1 MKKLLA
7 VSTAAVA
14 VTTGVTA
21 TADAATHT
29 VKSGDTL
36 FSISQ
41 QYGTSVSAIKSE
53 NGIKS
58 NLILPNQVIKVNE
71 AKAASASTT
80 EYTVV
85 SGDTLGKIASKYD
98 VTVSQL
104 KAWNNLS
111 SDLIIVGQ
119 KLSLQA
125 PAQSAE
131 PAQAPVAQQAPVQQ
145 AQEQVAAPA
154 QQQSYQAPK
163 QSYKAPAQQSY
174 KAPAQQQSYQAPAQQ
189 SYKAPA
195 QQSYKAPAQQQSYQ
209 APAQQSYQPAQK
221 VRTTQTSTAST
232 GGSTK
237 AQFLAAGGTEAMW
250 NTIVLPESSGNPNA
264 VSPNGYRGLGQTKEG
279 WGTGSVEQQTKG
291 MLNYAKDRYG
301 SVDAALAF
309 RSQNNW
315 W

>member
-36 FSISQ
+36 GSISQ
-41 QYGTSVSAIKSE
+41 QYGTSVSAIKAE
-53 NGIKS
+53 NGLKS
-58 NLILPNQVIKVNE
+58 NLIFPNQVIKVNE
-71 AKAASASTT
+71 TSSESTT

-85 SGDTLGKIASKYD
+85 AGDTLGKIAAKYD

-119 KLSLQA
+119 TLSLQA

-131 PAQAPVAQQAPVQQ
+131 PAKAPVAQQAPVQQ
-145 AQEQVAAPA
+145 TQEQVAAPA
-154 QQQSYQAPK
+154 QQQSYQAPV

-174 KAPAQQQSYQAPAQQ
+174 QAPAQQ
-189 SYKAPA
+189 TYKAPA
-195 QQSYKAPAQQQSYQ
+195 QQSYQ
-209 APAQQSYQPAQK
+209 APAQK

-237 AQFLAAGGTEAMW
+237 AQFLAAGGSEAMW
-250 NTIVLPESSGNPNA
+250 NAIVLPESSGNPNA
-264 VSPNGYRGLGQTKEG
+264 VSPNGYQGLGQTKES
-279 WGTGSVEQQTKG
+279 WGTGSVATQTKG
-291 MLNYAKDRYG
+291 MLNYAKSRYG
-301 SVDAALAF
+301 SESAAIAF
-309 RSQNNW
+309 RQANGW

>member
-36 FSISQ
+36 GSISQ
-41 QYGTSVSAIKSE
+41 QYGTSVSAIKAE
-53 NGIKS
+53 NGLKS
-58 NLILPNQVIKVNE
+58 NLIFPNQVIKVNE
-71 AKAASASTT
+71 KSSESTT

-119 KLSLQA
+119 TLSLQA

-131 PAQAPVAQQAPVQQ
+131 PAKAPVAQQAPVQQ
-145 AQEQVAAPA
+145 TQEQVAAPA
-154 QQQSYQAPK
+154 QQQSYQAPV
-163 QSYKAPAQQSY
+163 QSYKAPAQQT
-174 KAPAQQQSYQAPAQQ
+174 
-189 SYKAPA
+189 YKAPA
-195 QQSYKAPAQQQSYQ
+195 QQSYQ
-209 APAQQSYQPAQK
+209 APAQK

-237 AQFLAAGGTEAMW
+237 AQFLAAGGSEAMW
-250 NTIVLPESSGNPNA
+250 NAIVLPESSGNPNA
-264 VSPNGYRGLGQTKEG
+264 VSPNGYQGLGQTKES
-279 WGTGSVEQQTKG
+279 WGTGSVSTQTKG
-291 MLNYAKDRYG
+291 MLNYAKSRYG
-301 SVDAALAF
+301 SESAAIAF
-309 RSQNNW
+309 RQANGW

>member
-189 SYKAPA
+189 SY
-195 QQSYKAPAQQQSYQ
+195 
-209 APAQQSYQPAQK
+209 QPAQK

>member
-36 FSISQ
+36 FEISK
-41 QYGTSVSAIKSE
+41 QYGTTVDALKAD
-53 NGIKS
+53 NGLSS

-71 AKAASASTT
+71 AKAENTEATT

-104 KAWNNLS
+104 KAWNNLN
-111 SDLIIVGQ
+111 SDLIVVGQ
-119 KLSLQA
+119 TLSLQA

-131 PAQAPVAQQAPVQQ
+131 PATAPVAQQAPVQQ
-145 AQEQVAAPA
+145 TETQVEAPA
-154 QQQSYQAPK
+154 YQANYQAPT
-163 QSYKAPAQQSY
+163 QSYKAPAQPTYNKVQTSQTSY
-174 KAPAQQQSYQAPAQQ
+174 KAPAQS
-189 SYKAPA
+189 
-195 QQSYKAPAQQQSYQ
+195 
-209 APAQQSYQPAQK
+209 
-221 VRTTQTSTAST
+221 AST

-237 AQFLAAGGTEAMW
+237 AQFLAAGGTEALW

-264 VSPNGYRGLGQTKEG
+264 VSPNGYQGLGQTKES
-279 WGTGSVEQQTKG
+279 WGTGSVATQTKG
-291 MLNYAKDRYG
+291 MLNYAKQRYG
-301 SVDAALAF
+301 SEAAAIEF
-309 RSQNNW
+309 RKTHGW

>member
-36 FSISQ
+36 FEISK
-41 QYGTSVSAIKSE
+41 QYGTTVDALKAD
-53 NGIKS
+53 NGLSS

-71 AKAASASTT
+71 AKAENTEATT

-104 KAWNNLS
+104 KAWNNLN
-111 SDLIIVGQ
+111 SDLIVVGQ
-119 KLSLQA
+119 TLSLQA

-131 PAQAPVAQQAPVQQ
+131 PATAPVAQQAPVQQ
-145 AQEQVAAPA
+145 TETQVEAPA
-154 QQQSYQAPK
+154 YQANYQAPT
-163 QSYKAPAQQSY
+163 QSYKAPAQPTYNKVQTSQTSY
-174 KAPAQQQSYQAPAQQ
+174 KAPAQS
-189 SYKAPA
+189 
-195 QQSYKAPAQQQSYQ
+195 
-209 APAQQSYQPAQK
+209 
-221 VRTTQTSTAST
+221 AST

-264 VSPNGYRGLGQTKEG
+264 VSPNGYQGLGQTKES
-279 WGTGSVEQQTKG
+279 WGTGSVATQTKG
-291 MLNYAKDRYG
+291 MLNYAKQRYG
-301 SVDAALAF
+301 SVDAAIAF
-309 RSQNNW
+309 RAQNNW

>member
-7 VSTAAVA
+7 VSTAAIA

-36 FSISQ
+36 HSISQ
-41 QYGTSVSAIKSE
+41 QYGTSVSAIKAE
-53 NGIKS
+53 NGLKS

-71 AKAASASTT
+71 AKAATESTT

-119 KLSLQA
+119 TLSLQA
-125 PAQSAE
+125 PAQSAV

-145 AQEQVAAPA
+145 TKEQVAAPA
-154 QQQSYQAPK
+154 QQQSYQAPV
-163 QSYKAPAQQSY
+163 QSYKAPAQQAY
-174 KAPAQQQSYQAPAQQ
+174 KAPAQQSYQAPAQR
-189 SYKAPA
+189 
-195 QQSYKAPAQQQSYQ
+195 
-209 APAQQSYQPAQK
+209 

-264 VSPNGYRGLGQTKEG
+264 VNELGYRGLGQTKES

-291 MLNYAKDRYG
+291 MLNYAKQRYG
-301 SVDAALAF
+301 SVDAALSF

>member
-36 FSISQ
+36 GSISQ
-41 QYGTSVSAIKSE
+41 QYGTSVSAIKAE
-53 NGIKS
+53 NGLKS
-58 NLILPNQVIKVNE
+58 NLIFPNQVIKVNE
-71 AKAASASTT
+71 KSSESTT

-85 SGDTLGKIASKYD
+85 AGDTLGKIAAKYD

-119 KLSLQA
+119 TLSLQA

-131 PAQAPVAQQAPVQQ
+131 PAKAPVAQQAPVQQ
-145 AQEQVAAPA
+145 TQEQVAAPA
-154 QQQSYQAPK
+154 QQQSYQAPV
-163 QSYKAPAQQSY
+163 QSYQAPAQQTYKAPAQQSY
-174 KAPAQQQSYQAPAQQ
+174 QA
-189 SYKAPA
+189 S
-195 QQSYKAPAQQQSYQ
+195 
-209 APAQQSYQPAQK
+209 AQK

-237 AQFLAAGGTEAMW
+237 AQFLAAGGSEAMW
-250 NTIVLPESSGNPNA
+250 NAIVLPESSGNPNA
-264 VSPNGYRGLGQTKEG
+264 VNPAGYRGLGQTKES
-279 WGTGSVEQQTKG
+279 WGTGSVATQTQG
-291 MLNYAKDRYG
+291 MLNYAKNRYG
-301 SVDAALAF
+301 SESAAIAF
-309 RSQNNW
+309 RQANGW

>member
-36 FSISQ
+36 FEISK
-41 QYGTSVSAIKSE
+41 QYGTTVDALKAD
-53 NGIKS
+53 NGLNS

-71 AKAASASTT
+71 AKAENTEATT

-104 KAWNNLS
+104 KAWNNLN
-111 SDLIIVGQ
+111 SDLIVVGQ
-119 KLSLQA
+119 TLSLQA

-131 PAQAPVAQQAPVQQ
+131 PATAPVAQQAPVQQ
-145 AQEQVAAPA
+145 TETQVEAPA
-154 QQQSYQAPK
+154 YQANYQAPT
-163 QSYKAPAQQSY
+163 QSYKAPAQPTYNKVQTSQTSY
-174 KAPAQQQSYQAPAQQ
+174 KAPAQS
-189 SYKAPA
+189 
-195 QQSYKAPAQQQSYQ
+195 
-209 APAQQSYQPAQK
+209 
-221 VRTTQTSTAST
+221 AST

-264 VSPNGYRGLGQTKEG
+264 VSPNGYQGLGQTKES
-279 WGTGSVEQQTKG
+279 WGTGSVATQTKG
-291 MLNYAKDRYG
+291 MLNYAKQRYG
-301 SVDAALAF
+301 SVDAAIAF
-309 RSQNNW
+309 RAQNNW

>member
-36 FSISQ
+36 GSISQ
-41 QYGTSVSAIKSE
+41 QYGTSVSAIKAE
-53 NGIKS
+53 NSLKS
-58 NLILPNQVIKVNE
+58 NLIFPNQVIKVNE
-71 AKAASASTT
+71 KSSESTT

-119 KLSLQA
+119 TLSLQA

-131 PAQAPVAQQAPVQQ
+131 PAKAPVAQQAPVQQ
-145 AQEQVAAPA
+145 TQEQVAASA
-154 QQQSYQAPK
+154 QQQSYQAPV
-163 QSYKAPAQQSY
+163 QSYKAPAQQT
-174 KAPAQQQSYQAPAQQ
+174 
-189 SYKAPA
+189 YKAPA
-195 QQSYKAPAQQQSYQ
+195 QQSYQ
-209 APAQQSYQPAQK
+209 APAQK

-237 AQFLAAGGTEAMW
+237 AQFLAAGGSEAMW
-250 NTIVLPESSGNPNA
+250 NAIVLPESSGNPNA
-264 VSPNGYRGLGQTKEG
+264 VSPNGYQGLGQTKES
-279 WGTGSVEQQTKG
+279 WGTGSVSTQTKG
-291 MLNYAKDRYG
+291 MLNYAKSRYG
-301 SVDAALAF
+301 SESAAIAF
-309 RSQNNW
+309 RQANGW

>member
-36 FSISQ
+36 GSISQ
-41 QYGTSVSAIKSE
+41 QYGTSVSAIKAE
-53 NGIKS
+53 NGLKS
-58 NLILPNQVIKVNE
+58 NLIFPNQVIKVNE
-71 AKAASASTT
+71 KSSESTT

-85 SGDTLGKIASKYD
+85 AGDTLGKIAAKYD

-119 KLSLQA
+119 TLSLQA

-131 PAQAPVAQQAPVQQ
+131 PAKAPVAQQAPVQQ
-145 AQEQVAAPA
+145 TQEQVAAPA
-154 QQQSYQAPK
+154 QQQSYQAPV
-163 QSYKAPAQQSY
+163 QSYKAPAQQTYKAPAQQTYKAPAQQSY
-174 KAPAQQQSYQAPAQQ
+174 KA
-189 SYKAPA
+189 
-195 QQSYKAPAQQQSYQ
+195 
-209 APAQQSYQPAQK
+209 PAQK

-237 AQFLAAGGTEAMW
+237 AQFLAAGGSEAMW
-250 NTIVLPESSGNPNA
+250 NAIVLPESSGNPNA
-264 VSPNGYRGLGQTKEG
+264 VSPNGYQGLGQTKES
-279 WGTGSVEQQTKG
+279 WGTGSVATQTKG
-291 MLNYAKDRYG
+291 MLNYAKSRYG
-301 SVDAALAF
+301 SESAAIAF
-309 RSQNNW
+309 RQANGW

>member
-36 FSISQ
+36 GSISQ
-41 QYGTSVSAIKSE
+41 QYGTSVSAIKAE
-53 NGIKS
+53 NGLKS
-58 NLILPNQVIKVNE
+58 NLIFPNQVIKVNE
-71 AKAASASTT
+71 KSSESTT

-119 KLSLQA
+119 TLSLRA

-131 PAQAPVAQQAPVQQ
+131 PAKAPVAQQAPVQQ
-145 AQEQVAAPA
+145 TQEQVAAPA
-154 QQQSYQAPK
+154 QQQSYQAPV
-163 QSYKAPAQQSY
+163 QSYKAPAQQT
-174 KAPAQQQSYQAPAQQ
+174 
-189 SYKAPA
+189 YKAPA
-195 QQSYKAPAQQQSYQ
+195 QQSYQ
-209 APAQQSYQPAQK
+209 APAQK

-237 AQFLAAGGTEAMW
+237 AQFLAAGGSEAMW
-250 NTIVLPESSGNPNA
+250 NAIVLPESSGNPNA
-264 VSPNGYRGLGQTKEG
+264 VSPNGYQGLGQTKES
-279 WGTGSVEQQTKG
+279 WGTGSVSTQTKG
-291 MLNYAKDRYG
+291 MLNYAKSRYG
-301 SVDAALAF
+301 SESAAIAF
-309 RSQNNW
+309 RQANGW

>member
-36 FSISQ
+36 GSISQ
-41 QYGTSVSAIKSE
+41 QYGTSVSAIKAE
-53 NGIKS
+53 NGLKS
-58 NLILPNQVIKVNE
+58 NLIFPNQVIKVNE
-71 AKAASASTT
+71 KSSESTT

-85 SGDTLGKIASKYD
+85 AGDTLGKIAAKYD

-119 KLSLQA
+119 TLSLQA

-131 PAQAPVAQQAPVQQ
+131 PAKAPVAQQAP
-145 AQEQVAAPA
+145 A
-154 QQQSYQAPK
+154 QQT
-163 QSYKAPAQQSY
+163 Y
-174 KAPAQQQSYQAPAQQ
+174 KAPAQQQSYQAPVQ

-195 QQSYKAPAQQQSYQ
+195 QQSYQAPAQQTYK
-209 APAQQSYQPAQK
+209 APAQQSYQAPAQK

-237 AQFLAAGGTEAMW
+237 AQFLAAGGSEAMW
-250 NTIVLPESSGNPNA
+250 NAIVLPESSGNPNA
-264 VSPNGYRGLGQTKEG
+264 VSPNGYQGLGQTKES
-279 WGTGSVEQQTKG
+279 WGTGSVATQTKG
-291 MLNYAKDRYG
+291 MLNYAKSRYG
-301 SVDAALAF
+301 SESAAIAF
-309 RSQNNW
+309 RQANGW

>member
-36 FSISQ
+36 GSISQ
-41 QYGTSVSAIKSE
+41 QYGTSVSAIKAE
-53 NGIKS
+53 NGLKS
-58 NLILPNQVIKVNE
+58 NLIFPNQVIKVNE
-71 AKAASASTT
+71 KSSESTT
-80 EYTVV
+80 EYTVLA
-85 SGDTLGKIASKYD
+85 GDTLGKIAAKYD

-119 KLSLQA
+119 TLSLQA

-131 PAQAPVAQQAPVQQ
+131 PAKAPVAQQAPVQQ
-145 AQEQVAAPA
+145 TQEQVAAPA
-154 QQQSYQAPK
+154 QQQSYQAPV
-163 QSYKAPAQQSY
+163 QSYKAPAQQT
-174 KAPAQQQSYQAPAQQ
+174 
-189 SYKAPA
+189 YKAPA
-195 QQSYKAPAQQQSYQ
+195 QQSYQ
-209 APAQQSYQPAQK
+209 APAQK

-237 AQFLAAGGTEAMW
+237 AQFLAAGGSEAMW
-250 NTIVLPESSGNPNA
+250 NAIVLPESSGNPNA
-264 VSPNGYRGLGQTKEG
+264 VSPNGYQGLGQTKES
-279 WGTGSVEQQTKG
+279 WGTGSVATQTKG
-291 MLNYAKDRYG
+291 MLNYAKSRYG
-301 SVDAALAF
+301 SESAAIAF
-309 RSQNNW
+309 RQANGW

>member
-29 VKSGDTL
+29 VKTGDTL
-36 FSISQ
+36 FEISK
-41 QYGTSVSAIKSE
+41 QYGTTVDALKAD
-53 NGIKS
+53 NGLNS

-71 AKAASASTT
+71 AKAENTEATT

-104 KAWNNLS
+104 KAWNNLN
-111 SDLIIVGQ
+111 SDLIVVGQ
-119 KLSLQA
+119 TLSLQA

-131 PAQAPVAQQAPVQQ
+131 PATAPVAQQAPVQQ
-145 AQEQVAAPA
+145 TETQVEAPA
-154 QQQSYQAPK
+154 YQANYQAPT
-163 QSYKAPAQQSY
+163 QSYKAPAQPTYNKVQTSQTSY
-174 KAPAQQQSYQAPAQQ
+174 KAPAQSASTGGSTKAQS
-189 SYKAPA
+189 
-195 QQSYKAPAQQQSYQ
+195 
-209 APAQQSYQPAQK
+209 
-221 VRTTQTSTAST
+221 AST

-264 VSPNGYRGLGQTKEG
+264 VSPNGYQGLGQTKES
-279 WGTGSVEQQTKG
+279 WGTGSVATQTKG
-291 MLNYAKDRYG
+291 MLNYAKQRYG
-301 SVDAALAF
+301 SVDAAIAF
-309 RSQNNW
+309 RAQNNW

>member
-36 FSISQ
+36 GSISQ
-41 QYGTSVSAIKSE
+41 QYGTSVSAIKAE
-53 NGIKS
+53 NGLKS
-58 NLILPNQVIKVNE
+58 NLIFPNQVIKVNE
-71 AKAASASTT
+71 KSSESTT

-85 SGDTLGKIASKYD
+85 AGDTLGKIAAKYD

-119 KLSLQA
+119 TLSLQA

-131 PAQAPVAQQAPVQQ
+131 PAKAPVAQQAPVQQ
-145 AQEQVAAPA
+145 IQEQVAAPA
-154 QQQSYQAPK
+154 QQQSYQAPV
-163 QSYKAPAQQSY
+163 QSYQAPAQQTYKAPAQQSY
-174 KAPAQQQSYQAPAQQ
+174 QA
-189 SYKAPA
+189 S
-195 QQSYKAPAQQQSYQ
+195 
-209 APAQQSYQPAQK
+209 AQK

-237 AQFLAAGGTEAMW
+237 AQFLAAGGSEAMW
-250 NTIVLPESSGNPNA
+250 NAIVLPESSGNPNA
-264 VSPNGYRGLGQTKEG
+264 VNPAGYRGLGQTKES
-279 WGTGSVEQQTKG
+279 WGTGSVATQTQG
-291 MLNYAKDRYG
+291 MLNYAKNRYG
-301 SVDAALAF
+301 SESAAIAF
-309 RSQNNW
+309 RQANGW

>member
-36 FSISQ
+36 FEISK
-41 QYGTSVSAIKSE
+41 QYGTTVDALKAD
-53 NGIKS
+53 NGLNS

-71 AKAASASTT
+71 AKAENTETT

-104 KAWNNLS
+104 KAWNNLN
-111 SDLIIVGQ
+111 SDLIVVGQ
-119 KLSLQA
+119 TLSLQA

-131 PAQAPVAQQAPVQQ
+131 PATAPVAQQAPVQQ
-145 AQEQVAAPA
+145 TETQVEAPA
-154 QQQSYQAPK
+154 YQANYQAPT
-163 QSYKAPAQQSY
+163 QSYKAPAQPTYNKVQTSQTSY
-174 KAPAQQQSYQAPAQQ
+174 KAPAQS
-189 SYKAPA
+189 
-195 QQSYKAPAQQQSYQ
+195 
-209 APAQQSYQPAQK
+209 
-221 VRTTQTSTAST
+221 AST

-264 VSPNGYRGLGQTKEG
+264 VSPNGYQGLGQTKES
-279 WGTGSVEQQTKG
+279 WGTGSVATQTKG
-291 MLNYAKDRYG
+291 MLNYAKQRYG
-301 SVDAALAF
+301 SEAAAIEF
-309 RSQNNW
+309 RKTHGW

>member
-36 FSISQ
+36 GSISQ
-41 QYGTSVSAIKSE
+41 QYGTSVSAIKAE
-53 NGIKS
+53 NGLKS
-58 NLILPNQVIKVNE
+58 NLIFPNQVIKVNE
-71 AKAASASTT
+71 KSSESTT

-119 KLSLQA
+119 TLSLRA

-131 PAQAPVAQQAPVQQ
+131 PAKAPVAQQAPVQQ
-145 AQEQVAAPA
+145 TQEQVAASA
-154 QQQSYQAPK
+154 QQQSYQAPV
-163 QSYKAPAQQSY
+163 QSYKAPAQQT
-174 KAPAQQQSYQAPAQQ
+174 
-189 SYKAPA
+189 YKAPA
-195 QQSYKAPAQQQSYQ
+195 QQSYQ
-209 APAQQSYQPAQK
+209 APAQK

-237 AQFLAAGGTEAMW
+237 AQFLAAGGSEAMW
-250 NTIVLPESSGNPNA
+250 NAIVLPESSGNPNA
-264 VSPNGYRGLGQTKEG
+264 VSPNGYQGLGQTKES
-279 WGTGSVEQQTKG
+279 WGTGSVSTQTKG
-291 MLNYAKDRYG
+291 MLNYAKSRYG
-301 SVDAALAF
+301 SESAAIAF
-309 RSQNNW
+309 RQANGW

>member
-36 FSISQ
+36 FEISK
-41 QYGTSVSAIKSE
+41 QYGTTVDALKAD
-53 NGIKS
+53 NGLNS

-71 AKAASASTT
+71 AKAENTEATT

-104 KAWNNLS
+104 KAWNNLN
-111 SDLIIVGQ
+111 SDLIVVGQ
-119 KLSLQA
+119 TLSLQA

-131 PAQAPVAQQAPVQQ
+131 PATAPVAQQAPVQQ
-145 AQEQVAAPA
+145 TETQVEAPA
-154 QQQSYQAPK
+154 YQANYQAPT
-163 QSYKAPAQQSY
+163 QSYKAPAQPTYNKVQTSQTSY
-174 KAPAQQQSYQAPAQQ
+174 KAPAQSAN
-189 SYKAPA
+189 
-195 QQSYKAPAQQQSYQ
+195 
-209 APAQQSYQPAQK
+209 
-221 VRTTQTSTAST
+221 T

-264 VSPNGYRGLGQTKEG
+264 YNQAGGYRGLGQTKES
-279 WGTGSVEQQTKG
+279 WGTGSVATQTKG
-291 MLNYAKDRYG
+291 MLNYAKQRYG
-301 SVDAALAF
+301 SEAAAIEF
-309 RSQNNW
+309 RKTHGW

>member
-36 FSISQ
+36 FEISK
-41 QYGTSVSAIKSE
+41 QYGTTVDALKAD
-53 NGIKS
+53 NGLNS

-71 AKAASASTT
+71 AKAENTEATT

-104 KAWNNLS
+104 KAWNNLN
-111 SDLIIVGQ
+111 SDLIVVGQ
-119 KLSLQA
+119 TLSLQA

-131 PAQAPVAQQAPVQQ
+131 PATAPVAQQAPVQQ
-145 AQEQVAAPA
+145 TETQVEAPA
-154 QQQSYQAPK
+154 YQANYQAPT
-163 QSYKAPAQQSY
+163 QSYKAPAQPTYNKVQTSQTSY
-174 KAPAQQQSYQAPAQQ
+174 KAPAQS
-189 SYKAPA
+189 
-195 QQSYKAPAQQQSYQ
+195 
-209 APAQQSYQPAQK
+209 
-221 VRTTQTSTAST
+221 AST

-264 VSPNGYRGLGQTKEG
+264 VSPNGYQGLGQTKES
-279 WGTGSVEQQTKG
+279 WGTGSVATQTKG
-291 MLNYAKDRYG
+291 MLNYAKQRYG
-301 SVDAALAF
+301 SVDAAVAF
-309 RSQNNW
+309 RSQNPW

>member
-36 FSISQ
+36 GSISQ
-41 QYGTSVSAIKSE
+41 QYGTSVSAIKAE
-53 NGIKS
+53 NGLKS
-58 NLILPNQVIKVNE
+58 NLIFPNQVIKVNE
-71 AKAASASTT
+71 KSSESTT

-85 SGDTLGKIASKYD
+85 AGDTLGKIAAKYD

-119 KLSLQA
+119 TLSLQA

-131 PAQAPVAQQAPVQQ
+131 PAKAPVAQQAPVQQ
-145 AQEQVAAPA
+145 TQEQVAAPA
-154 QQQSYQAPK
+154 QQQSYQAPV
-163 QSYKAPAQQSY
+163 QSYQAPAQQTYKAPAQQSY
-174 KAPAQQQSYQAPAQQ
+174 QA
-189 SYKAPA
+189 
-195 QQSYKAPAQQQSYQ
+195 
-209 APAQQSYQPAQK
+209 PAQK

-237 AQFLAAGGTEAMW
+237 AQFLAAGGSEAMW
-250 NTIVLPESSGNPNA
+250 NAIVLPESSGNPNA
-264 VSPNGYRGLGQTKEG
+264 VNPAGYRGLGQTKES
-279 WGTGSVEQQTKG
+279 WGTGSVATQTKG
-291 MLNYAKDRYG
+291 MLNYAKSRYG
-301 SVDAALAF
+301 SESAAIAF
-309 RSQNNW
+309 RQANGW

>member
-36 FSISQ
+36 GSISQ
-41 QYGTSVSAIKSE
+41 QYGTSVSAIKAE
-53 NGIKS
+53 NGLKS
-58 NLILPNQVIKVNE
+58 NLIFPNQVIKVNE
-71 AKAASASTT
+71 KSSESTT

-85 SGDTLGKIASKYD
+85 AGDTLGKIAAKYD

-119 KLSLQA
+119 TLSLQA

-131 PAQAPVAQQAPVQQ
+131 PAKAPVAQQAPVQQ
-145 AQEQVAAPA
+145 TQEQVAAPA
-154 QQQSYQAPK
+154 QQQSYQAPV
-163 QSYKAPAQQSY
+163 QSYQAPAQQTYQAPAQQTYKAPAQQSY
-174 KAPAQQQSYQAPAQQ
+174 QA
-189 SYKAPA
+189 
-195 QQSYKAPAQQQSYQ
+195 
-209 APAQQSYQPAQK
+209 PAQK

-237 AQFLAAGGTEAMW
+237 AQFLAAGGSEAMW
-250 NTIVLPESSGNPNA
+250 NAIVLPESSGNPNA
-264 VSPNGYRGLGQTKEG
+264 VNPAGYRGLGQTKEA
-279 WGTGSVEQQTKG
+279 WGQGSVATQTKG
-291 MLNYAKDRYG
+291 MLNYAKNRYG
-301 SVDAALAF
+301 SESAAIAF
-309 RSQNNW
+309 RQAKGW

>member
-189 SYKAPA
+189 SY
-195 QQSYKAPAQQQSYQ
+195 
-209 APAQQSYQPAQK
+209 QPAQK

-291 MLNYAKDRYG
+291 MLNYAKQRYG

>member
-36 FSISQ
+36 GSISQ
-41 QYGTSVSAIKSE
+41 QYGTSVSAIKAE
-53 NGIKS
+53 NGLKS
-58 NLILPNQVIKVNE
+58 NLIFPNQVIKVSE
-71 AKAASASTT
+71 KSSESTT

-119 KLSLQA
+119 TLSLQA

-131 PAQAPVAQQAPVQQ
+131 PAKAPVAQQAPVQQ
-145 AQEQVAAPA
+145 TQEQVAAPA
-154 QQQSYQAPK
+154 QQQSYQAPV
-163 QSYKAPAQQSY
+163 QSYKAPAQQT
-174 KAPAQQQSYQAPAQQ
+174 
-189 SYKAPA
+189 YKAPA
-195 QQSYKAPAQQQSYQ
+195 QQSYQ
-209 APAQQSYQPAQK
+209 APAQK

-237 AQFLAAGGTEAMW
+237 AQFLAAGGSEAMW
-250 NTIVLPESSGNPNA
+250 NAIVLPESSGNPNA
-264 VSPNGYRGLGQTKEG
+264 VSPNGYQGLGQTKES
-279 WGTGSVEQQTKG
+279 WGTGSVSTQTKG
-291 MLNYAKDRYG
+291 MLNYAKSRYG
-301 SVDAALAF
+301 SESAAIAF
-309 RSQNNW
+309 RQANGW

>member
-36 FSISQ
+36 FEISK
-41 QYGTSVSAIKSE
+41 QYGTTVDALKAD
-53 NGIKS
+53 NGLSS

-71 AKAASASTT
+71 AKAENTEATT

-104 KAWNNLS
+104 KAWNNLN
-111 SDLIIVGQ
+111 SDLIVVGQ
-119 KLSLQA
+119 TLSLQA

-131 PAQAPVAQQAPVQQ
+131 PATAPVAQQAPVQQ
-145 AQEQVAAPA
+145 TETQVEAPA
-154 QQQSYQAPK
+154 YQANYQAPT
-163 QSYKAPAQQSY
+163 QSYKAPAQPTYNKVQTSQTSY
-174 KAPAQQQSYQAPAQQ
+174 KAPAQS
-189 SYKAPA
+189 
-195 QQSYKAPAQQQSYQ
+195 
-209 APAQQSYQPAQK
+209 
-221 VRTTQTSTAST
+221 AST

-264 VSPNGYRGLGQTKEG
+264 VSPNGYQGLGQTKES
-279 WGTGSVEQQTKG
+279 WGTGSVATQTKG
-291 MLNYAKDRYG
+291 MLNYAKQRYG
-301 SVDAALAF
+301 SEAAAIEF
-309 RSQNNW
+309 RKTHGW

>member
-36 FSISQ
+36 GSISQ
-41 QYGTSVSAIKSE
+41 QYGTSVSAIKAE
-53 NGIKS
+53 NGLKS
-58 NLILPNQVIKVNE
+58 NLIFPNQVIKVNE
-71 AKAASASTT
+71 KSSESTS

-85 SGDTLGKIASKYD
+85 AGDTLGKIAAKYD

-119 KLSLQA
+119 TLSLQA

-131 PAQAPVAQQAPVQQ
+131 PAKAPVAQQAPVQQ
-145 AQEQVAAPA
+145 TQEQVAAPA
-154 QQQSYQAPK
+154 QQQSYQAPV
-163 QSYKAPAQQSY
+163 
-174 KAPAQQQSYQAPAQQ
+174 
-189 SYKAPA
+189 
-195 QQSYKAPAQQQSYQ
+195 QSYQ
-209 APAQQSYQPAQK
+209 APAQQSYQAPAQQTYKAPAQQSYQAPAQK

-237 AQFLAAGGTEAMW
+237 AQFLAAGGSEAMW
-250 NTIVLPESSGNPNA
+250 NAIVLPESSGNPNA
-264 VSPNGYRGLGQTKEG
+264 VSPNGYQGLGQTKES
-279 WGTGSVEQQTKG
+279 WGTGSVATQTKG
-291 MLNYAKDRYG
+291 MLNYAKSRYG
-301 SVDAALAF
+301 SESAAIAF
-309 RSQNNW
+309 RQANGW

>member
-36 FSISQ
+36 FEISK
-41 QYGTSVSAIKSE
+41 QYGTTVDALKVD
-53 NGIKS
+53 NGLSS

-71 AKAASASTT
+71 AKAENTEATT

-85 SGDTLGKIASKYD
+85 SGDTIGKIASKYD

-104 KAWNNLS
+104 KAWNNLN
-111 SDLIIVGQ
+111 SDLIVVGQ
-119 KLSLQA
+119 TLSLQA

-131 PAQAPVAQQAPVQQ
+131 PATAPVAQQAPVQQ
-145 AQEQVAAPA
+145 TETQVEAPA
-154 QQQSYQAPK
+154 YQANYQAPT
-163 QSYKAPAQQSY
+163 QSYKAPAQPTYNKVQTSQTSY
-174 KAPAQQQSYQAPAQQ
+174 KAPAQS
-189 SYKAPA
+189 
-195 QQSYKAPAQQQSYQ
+195 
-209 APAQQSYQPAQK
+209 
-221 VRTTQTSTAST
+221 AST

-264 VSPNGYRGLGQTKEG
+264 VSPNGYQGLGQTKES
-279 WGTGSVEQQTKG
+279 WGTGSVATQTKG
-291 MLNYAKDRYG
+291 MLNYAKQRYG
-301 SVDAALAF
+301 SVDAAIAF
-309 RSQNNW
+309 RAQNNW

>member
-36 FSISQ
+36 GSISQ
-41 QYGTSVSAIKSE
+41 QYGTSVSAIKAE
-53 NGIKS
+53 NGLKS
-58 NLILPNQVIKVNE
+58 NLIFPNQVIKVNE
-71 AKAASASTT
+71 KSSESTT

-85 SGDTLGKIASKYD
+85 AGDTLGKIASKYD

-119 KLSLQA
+119 TLSLQA

-131 PAQAPVAQQAPVQQ
+131 PAKAPVAQQAPVQQ
-145 AQEQVAAPA
+145 TQEQVV
-154 QQQSYQAPK
+154 
-163 QSYKAPAQQSY
+163 
-174 KAPAQQQSYQAPAQQ
+174 APAQQQSYQAPA
-189 SYKAPA
+189 K
-195 QQSYKAPAQQQSYQ
+195 SYQ
-209 APAQQSYQPAQK
+209 APAQQSYQAPAQQTYKAPAQQSYQAPAQK

-237 AQFLAAGGTEAMW
+237 AQFLAAGGSEAMW
-250 NTIVLPESSGNPNA
+250 NAIVLPESSGNPNA
-264 VSPNGYRGLGQTKEG
+264 VSPNGYQGLGQTKES
-279 WGTGSVEQQTKG
+279 WGTGSVSTQTKG
-291 MLNYAKDRYG
+291 MLNYAKSRYG
-301 SVDAALAF
+301 SESAAIAF
-309 RSQNNW
+309 RQANGW

>member
-36 FSISQ
+36 GSISQ
-41 QYGTSVSAIKSE
+41 QYGTSVSAIKAE
-53 NGIKS
+53 NGLKS
-58 NLILPNQVIKVNE
+58 NLIFPNQVIKVNE
-71 AKAASASTT
+71 KSSESTT

-85 SGDTLGKIASKYD
+85 AGDTLGKIAAKYD

-119 KLSLQA
+119 TLSLQA

-131 PAQAPVAQQAPVQQ
+131 PAKAPVAQQAPVQQ
-145 AQEQVAAPA
+145 TQEQVAAPV
-154 QQQSYQAPK
+154 QQQSYQAPV
-163 QSYKAPAQQSY
+163 QSYQAPAQQTYKAPAQQSY
-174 KAPAQQQSYQAPAQQ
+174 QA
-189 SYKAPA
+189 
-195 QQSYKAPAQQQSYQ
+195 
-209 APAQQSYQPAQK
+209 PAQK

-237 AQFLAAGGTEAMW
+237 AQFLAAGGSEAMW
-250 NTIVLPESSGNPNA
+250 NAIVLPESSGNPNA
-264 VSPNGYRGLGQTKEG
+264 VSPNGYQGLGQTKES
-279 WGTGSVEQQTKG
+279 WGTGSVATQTKG
-291 MLNYAKDRYG
+291 MLNYAKSRYG
-301 SVDAALAF
+301 SESAAIAF
-309 RSQNNW
+309 RQANGW

>member
-36 FSISQ
+36 GSISQ
-41 QYGTSVSAIKSE
+41 QYSTSVSAIKAE
-53 NGIKS
+53 NGLKS
-58 NLILPNQVIKVNE
+58 NLIFPNQVIKVNE
-71 AKAASASTT
+71 KSSESTT

-85 SGDTLGKIASKYD
+85 AGDTLGKIAAKYD

-119 KLSLQA
+119 TLSLQA

-131 PAQAPVAQQAPVQQ
+131 PAKAPVAQQAPVQQ
-145 AQEQVAAPA
+145 TQEQVAAPA
-154 QQQSYQAPK
+154 QQQSYQAPV

-174 KAPAQQQSYQAPAQQ
+174 QAPAQQ
-189 SYKAPA
+189 TYKAPA
-195 QQSYKAPAQQQSYQ
+195 QQSYQ
-209 APAQQSYQPAQK
+209 APAQK

-237 AQFLAAGGTEAMW
+237 AQFLAAGGSEAMW
-250 NTIVLPESSGNPNA
+250 NAIVLPESSGNPNA
-264 VSPNGYRGLGQTKEG
+264 VSPNGYQGLGQTKES
-279 WGTGSVEQQTKG
+279 WGTGSVATQTKG
-291 MLNYAKDRYG
+291 MLNYAKSRYG
-301 SVDAALAF
+301 SESAAIAF
-309 RSQNNW
+309 RQANGW

>member
-36 FSISQ
+36 GSISQ
-41 QYGTSVSAIKSE
+41 QYGTSVSAIKAE
-53 NGIKS
+53 NGLKS
-58 NLILPNQVIKVNE
+58 NLIFPNQVIKVNE
-71 AKAASASTT
+71 KSSESTT

-85 SGDTLGKIASKYD
+85 AGDTLGKIASKYD

-119 KLSLQA
+119 TLSLQA

-131 PAQAPVAQQAPVQQ
+131 PAKAPVAQQAPVQQ
-145 AQEQVAAPA
+145 TQEQVV
-154 QQQSYQAPK
+154 
-163 QSYKAPAQQSY
+163 
-174 KAPAQQQSYQAPAQQ
+174 APAQQQSYQAPAK
-189 SYKAPA
+189 SYQAPD
-195 QQSYKAPAQQQSYQ
+195 QQSYQ
-209 APAQQSYQPAQK
+209 APAQQTYKAPAQQSYQAPAQK

-237 AQFLAAGGTEAMW
+237 AQFLAAGGSEAMW
-250 NTIVLPESSGNPNA
+250 NAIVLPESSGNPNA
-264 VSPNGYRGLGQTKEG
+264 VSPNGYQGLGQTKES
-279 WGTGSVEQQTKG
+279 WGTGSVSTQTKG
-291 MLNYAKDRYG
+291 MLNYAKSRYG
-301 SVDAALAF
+301 SESAAIAF
-309 RSQNNW
+309 RQANGW

>member
-36 FSISQ
+36 GSISQ
-41 QYGTSVSAIKSE
+41 QYGTSVSAIKAE
-53 NGIKS
+53 NGLKS
-58 NLILPNQVIKVNE
+58 NLIFPNQVIKVNE
-71 AKAASASTT
+71 KSSESTT

-119 KLSLQA
+119 TLSLQA

-131 PAQAPVAQQAPVQQ
+131 PAKAPVAQQAPVQQ
-145 AQEQVAAPA
+145 TQEQVAASA
-154 QQQSYQAPK
+154 QQQSYQAPV
-163 QSYKAPAQQSY
+163 QSYKAPAQQT
-174 KAPAQQQSYQAPAQQ
+174 
-189 SYKAPA
+189 YKAPA
-195 QQSYKAPAQQQSYQ
+195 QQSYQ
-209 APAQQSYQPAQK
+209 APAQK

-237 AQFLAAGGTEAMW
+237 AQFLAAGGSEAMW
-250 NTIVLPESSGNPNA
+250 NAIVLPESSGNPNA
-264 VSPNGYRGLGQTKEG
+264 VSPNGYQGLGQTKES
-279 WGTGSVEQQTKG
+279 WGTGLVSTQTKG
-291 MLNYAKDRYG
+291 MLNYAKSRYG
-301 SVDAALAF
+301 SESAAIAF
-309 RSQNNW
+309 RQANGW

>member
-36 FSISQ
+36 GSISQ
-41 QYGTSVSAIKSE
+41 QYGTSVSAIKAE
-53 NGIKS
+53 NGLKS
-58 NLILPNQVIKVNE
+58 NLIFPNQVIKVNE
-71 AKAASASTT
+71 KSSESTT

-85 SGDTLGKIASKYD
+85 AGDTLGKIAAKYD

-119 KLSLQA
+119 TLSLQA

-131 PAQAPVAQQAPVQQ
+131 PAKAPVAQQAPVQQ
-145 AQEQVAAPA
+145 TQEQVAAPV
-154 QQQSYQAPK
+154 QQQSYQAPV
-163 QSYKAPAQQSY
+163 QSYQAPAQQTYKAPAQQSY
-174 KAPAQQQSYQAPAQQ
+174 QA
-189 SYKAPA
+189 
-195 QQSYKAPAQQQSYQ
+195 
-209 APAQQSYQPAQK
+209 PAQK

-237 AQFLAAGGTEAMW
+237 AQFLAAGGSEAMW
-250 NTIVLPESSGNPNA
+250 NAIVLPESSGNPNA
-264 VSPNGYRGLGQTKEG
+264 VNPAGYRGLGQTKES
-279 WGTGSVEQQTKG
+279 WGTGSVATQTKG
-291 MLNYAKDRYG
+291 MLNYAKSRYG
-301 SVDAALAF
+301 SESAAIAF
-309 RSQNNW
+309 RQANGW

>member
-36 FSISQ
+36 GSISQ
-41 QYGTSVSAIKSE
+41 QYGTSVSAIKAE
-53 NGIKS
+53 NGLKS
-58 NLILPNQVIKVNE
+58 NLIFPNQVIKVNE
-71 AKAASASTT
+71 KSSESTT

-119 KLSLQA
+119 TLSLRA

-131 PAQAPVAQQAPVQQ
+131 PAKAPVAQQAPVQQ
-145 AQEQVAAPA
+145 TQEQVAAPA
-154 QQQSYQAPK
+154 QQQSYQAPV
-163 QSYKAPAQQSY
+163 QSYKAPAQQT
-174 KAPAQQQSYQAPAQQ
+174 
-189 SYKAPA
+189 YKAPA
-195 QQSYKAPAQQQSYQ
+195 QQSYQ
-209 APAQQSYQPAQK
+209 APAQK

-237 AQFLAAGGTEAMW
+237 AKFLAAGGSEAMW
-250 NTIVLPESSGNPNA
+250 NAIVLPESSGNPNA
-264 VSPNGYRGLGQTKEG
+264 VSPNGYQGLGQTKES
-279 WGTGSVEQQTKG
+279 WGTGSVSTQTKG
-291 MLNYAKDRYG
+291 MLNYAKSRYG
-301 SVDAALAF
+301 SESAAIAF
-309 RSQNNW
+309 RQANGW

>member
-36 FSISQ
+36 FEISK
-41 QYGTSVSAIKSE
+41 QYGTTVDALKAD
-53 NGIKS
+53 NGLNS

-71 AKAASASTT
+71 AKAENTEATT

-104 KAWNNLS
+104 KAWNNLN
-111 SDLIIVGQ
+111 SDLIVVGQ
-119 KLSLQA
+119 TLSLQA

-131 PAQAPVAQQAPVQQ
+131 PATAPVAQQAPVQQ
-145 AQEQVAAPA
+145 TETQVEAPA
-154 QQQSYQAPK
+154 YQANYQAPTQSYK
-163 QSYKAPAQQSY
+163 APVQPTYNKVQTSQTSYKAPAQS
-174 KAPAQQQSYQAPAQQ
+174 
-189 SYKAPA
+189 
-195 QQSYKAPAQQQSYQ
+195 
-209 APAQQSYQPAQK
+209 
-221 VRTTQTSTAST
+221 AST

-264 VSPNGYRGLGQTKEG
+264 VSPNGYQGLGQTKES
-279 WGTGSVEQQTKG
+279 WGTGSVATQTKG
-291 MLNYAKDRYG
+291 MLNYAKQRYG
-301 SVDAALAF
+301 SEAAAIEF
-309 RSQNNW
+309 RKTHGW

>member
-36 FSISQ
+36 GSISQ
-41 QYGTSVSAIKSE
+41 QYGTSVSAIKAE
-53 NGIKS
+53 NGLKS
-58 NLILPNQVIKVNE
+58 NLIFPNQVIKVNE
-71 AKAASASTT
+71 KSSESTT

-85 SGDTLGKIASKYD
+85 AGDTLGKIAAKYD

-119 KLSLQA
+119 TLSLQA

-131 PAQAPVAQQAPVQQ
+131 PAKAPVAQQAPVQQ
-145 AQEQVAAPA
+145 TQEQVAAPA
-154 QQQSYQAPK
+154 QQQSYQAPV

-174 KAPAQQQSYQAPAQQ
+174 KAPAQQSYQAPAQQ
-189 SYKAPA
+189 TYKAPA
-195 QQSYKAPAQQQSYQ
+195 QQSYQ
-209 APAQQSYQPAQK
+209 APAQK

-237 AQFLAAGGTEAMW
+237 AQFLAAGGSEAMW
-250 NTIVLPESSGNPNA
+250 NAIVLPESSGNPNA
-264 VSPNGYRGLGQTKEG
+264 VSPNGYQGLGQTKES
-279 WGTGSVEQQTKG
+279 WGTGSVATQTKG
-291 MLNYAKDRYG
+291 MLNYAKSRYG
-301 SVDAALAF
+301 SESAAIAF
-309 RSQNNW
+309 RQANGW

>member
-36 FSISQ
+36 HSISQ
-41 QYGTSVSAIKSE
+41 QYGTSVDAIKSE
-53 NGIKS
+53 NGLKS

-71 AKAASASTT
+71 AKVESTT
-80 EYTVV
+80 SYTVV
-85 SGDTLGKIASKYD
+85 AGDTLGKIASKYD

-125 PAQSAE
+125 PAQSAA
-131 PAQAPVAQQAPVQQ
+131 PVAQAPAAQQAPVQQ
-145 AQEQVAAPA
+145 SYQAPA
-154 QQQSYQAPK
+154 QQQTYNAPV

-174 KAPAQQQSYQAPAQQ
+174 NRVQTSQTSYQAPAQHSTGSSVNVNSHLQLIAQRESGGNIHAINPTSGAAGKYQFLQ
-189 SYKAPA
+189 STWDSVAPA
-195 QQSYKAPAQQQSYQ
+195 QY
-209 APAQQSYQPAQK
+209 
-221 VRTTQTSTAST
+221 R
-232 GGSTK
+232 G
-237 AQFLAAGGTEAMW
+237 
-250 NTIVLPESSGNPNA
+250 
-264 VSPNGYRGLGQTKEG
+264 VSPANAPEHVQ
-279 WGTGSVEQQTKG
+279 
-291 MLNYAKDRYG
+291 
-301 SVDAALAF
+301 DAAAVKLYNTAGP
-309 RSQNNW
+309 SQW
-315 W
+315 VTA